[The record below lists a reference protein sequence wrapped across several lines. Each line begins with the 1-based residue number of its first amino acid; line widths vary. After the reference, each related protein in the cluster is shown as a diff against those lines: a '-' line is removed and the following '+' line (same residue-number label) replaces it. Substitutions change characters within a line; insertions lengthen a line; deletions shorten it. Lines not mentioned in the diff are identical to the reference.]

1 MTTKLE
7 QAEAI
12 ITKVEQMRKWQKEY
26 FAHRDALALRKA
38 KELEKEIDYMI
49 TSYRGENL
57 LINIIGDDPNQ
68 TTLDLLTTPKAH
80 SKDVASQR
88 HAAAGGRVGK
98 TNTTD

>member
-38 KELEKEIDYMI
+38 KQIEKEIDDMI
-49 TSYRGENL
+49 TAYRGGN
-57 LINIIGDDPNQ
+57 INIIGDDPRQ
-68 TTLDLLTTPKAH
+68 TTLDL
-80 SKDVASQR
+80 
-88 HAAAGGRVGK
+88 
-98 TNTTD
+98 

>member
-38 KELEKEIDYMI
+38 KEIEKEIDIMI
-49 TSYRGENL
+49 TAYRGGNL
-57 LINIIGDDPNQ
+57 LINILGDNPKQ
-68 TTLDLLTTPKAH
+68 TKLEL
-80 SKDVASQR
+80 
-88 HAAAGGRVGK
+88 
-98 TNTTD
+98 

>member
-12 ITKVEQMRKWQKEY
+12 ITNVEQMRKWQKEY

-38 KELEKEIDYMI
+38 KEIEKEIDYMI
-49 TSYRGENL
+49 TSYRGGNL

-68 TTLDLLTTPKAH
+68 TTLDL
-80 SKDVASQR
+80 
-88 HAAAGGRVGK
+88 
-98 TNTTD
+98 

>member
-1 MTTKLE
+1 MITKLE

-38 KELEKEIDYMI
+38 KEIEKEIDYMI
-49 TSYRGENL
+49 VNYRGGNL

-68 TTLDLLTTPKAH
+68 TTLEL
-80 SKDVASQR
+80 
-88 HAAAGGRVGK
+88 
-98 TNTTD
+98 